1 MSVHLQSYLHSYLS
15 YNESG
20 EIMNLSYQI
29 DKDDYYDNVLHVL
42 KEQFLLSDRLITKLK
57 KANQIYLNNLPTYTK
72 KSVTVGDTVSVLI
85 DFEED
90 NSNIVAS
97 NIPLNIIYEDD
108 YLLVI
113 NKSANIAVHP
123 SILHFD
129 NSLSNGVKFYF
140 DKLGLKK
147 KIRIVNRLDR
157 NTSGI
162 VVFAKNEY
170 IQECLIKQMK
180 TKELKKEYLAIVE
193 GILESKSDTL
203 TFPIARKEGSI
214 IERTVSS
221 DGDSAITHY
230 DIVKEF
236 NNLSLVHI
244 TLGTGRT
251 HQIRVHFS
259 YIGHPILGDTLY
271 GRPSELIN
279 RQALHSY
286 KLTFTHPVTKKVL
299 SLEAPLPNDIKNI
312 LNNQQRKERCNRSFL
327 LLAYKIF
334 VSFNNISS
342 CIFCSSLN
350 NVSISSSLFFKIS
363 FTLLKKSFN
372 IFIKSSL
379 LFFK

>member
-1 MSVHLQSYLHSYLS
+1 MSVQLRSYLHSYLS

-29 DKDDYYDNVLHVL
+29 DKDEHYDNVLHVL
-42 KEQFLLSDRLITKLK
+42 KEQFFLSDRLITKLK
-57 KANQIYLNNLPTYTK
+57 KANKIYLNSLPTYTK

-108 YLLVI
+108 YLLVL
-113 NKSANIAVHP
+113 NKPANIAIHP
-123 SILHFD
+123 SILHFY

-162 VVFAKNEY
+162 VIFAKNEY

-180 TKELKKEYLAIVE
+180 TNEFKKEYLAIAK
-193 GILESKSDTL
+193 GILESKSGTL
-203 TFPIARKEGSI
+203 NFPIARKEGSI

-230 DIVKEF
+230 DVVKEF

-244 TLGTGRT
+244 VLETGRT

-259 YIGHPILGDTLY
+259 HIGHPILGDTLY
-271 GRPSELIN
+271 GSPSELIN

-286 KLTFTHPVTKKVL
+286 KLTFIHPVTKKEL
-299 SLEAPLPNDIKNI
+299 ILESSLPNDIKNI
-312 LNNQQRKERCNRSFL
+312 INN
-327 LLAYKIF
+327 
-334 VSFNNISS
+334 
-342 CIFCSSLN
+342 
-350 NVSISSSLFFKIS
+350 
-363 FTLLKKSFN
+363 
-372 IFIKSSL
+372 
-379 LFFK
+379 

>member
-1 MSVHLQSYLHSYLS
+1 
-15 YNESG
+15 
-20 EIMNLSYQI
+20 MNLSYQI
-29 DKDDYYDNVLHVL
+29 DKDEHYDNVLHVL

-57 KANQIYLNNLPTYTK
+57 KANKIYLNDLQTYTK
-72 KSVTVGDTVSVLI
+72 KSLTVGDTVSVLI

-108 YLLVI
+108 YLLVL
-113 NKSANIAVHP
+113 NKPANIAIHP

-180 TKELKKEYLAIVE
+180 TKELKKEYLAIAK
-193 GILESKSDTL
+193 GILESKSGTL
-203 TFPIARKEGSI
+203 NFPIARKEGSI

-230 DIVKEF
+230 DVVKEF

-244 TLGTGRT
+244 VLETGRT

-259 YIGHPILGDTLY
+259 HIGHPILGDTLY
-271 GRPSELIN
+271 GSPSKLIN

-286 KLTFTHPVTKKVL
+286 KLTFIHPVTKKVV

-312 LNNQQRKERCNRSFL
+312 INN
-327 LLAYKIF
+327 
-334 VSFNNISS
+334 
-342 CIFCSSLN
+342 
-350 NVSISSSLFFKIS
+350 
-363 FTLLKKSFN
+363 
-372 IFIKSSL
+372 
-379 LFFK
+379 

>member
-1 MSVHLQSYLHSYLS
+1 
-15 YNESG
+15 
-20 EIMNLSYQI
+20 MNLSYQI
-29 DKDDYYDNVLHVL
+29 DKDEHYDNVLHVL

-57 KANQIYLNNLPTYTK
+57 KANKIYLNDIPTYTK
-72 KSVTVGDTVSVLI
+72 KSVTMGDTVSVLI

-113 NKSANIAVHP
+113 NKPANIAIHP

-180 TKELKKEYLAIVE
+180 TKELKKEYLAIAK
-193 GILESKSDTL
+193 GILKSKSDTL
-203 TFPIARKEGSI
+203 NFPIARKEGSI

-230 DIVKEF
+230 DVVKEF

-244 TLGTGRT
+244 VLETGRT

-271 GRPSELIN
+271 GSPSKLIN

-286 KLTFTHPVTKKVL
+286 KLTFIHPITKKVL
-299 SLEAPLPNDIKNI
+299 SLEVPLPNDIENI
-312 LNNQQRKERCNRSFL
+312 INN
-327 LLAYKIF
+327 
-334 VSFNNISS
+334 
-342 CIFCSSLN
+342 
-350 NVSISSSLFFKIS
+350 
-363 FTLLKKSFN
+363 
-372 IFIKSSL
+372 
-379 LFFK
+379 

>member
-1 MSVHLQSYLHSYLS
+1 MSVQLRSYLHSYLS

-29 DKDDYYDNVLHVL
+29 DKDEHYDNVLHVL

-57 KANQIYLNNLPTYTK
+57 KANKIYLNSLPTYTK

-108 YLLVI
+108 YLLVL
-113 NKSANIAVHP
+113 NKPANIAIHP
-123 SILHFD
+123 SILHFY

-162 VVFAKNEY
+162 VIFAKNEY

-180 TKELKKEYLAIVE
+180 TNEFKKEYLAIAK
-193 GILESKSDTL
+193 GILESKSGTL
-203 TFPIARKEGSI
+203 NFPIARKEGSI
-214 IERTVSS
+214 IERTVTS

-230 DIVKEF
+230 DVVKEF

-244 TLGTGRT
+244 VLGTGRT

-259 YIGHPILGDTLY
+259 HIGHPILGDTLY
-271 GRPSELIN
+271 GSPSELIN

-286 KLTFTHPVTKKVL
+286 KLTFIHPVTKKVV

-312 LNNQQRKERCNRSFL
+312 INN
-327 LLAYKIF
+327 
-334 VSFNNISS
+334 
-342 CIFCSSLN
+342 
-350 NVSISSSLFFKIS
+350 
-363 FTLLKKSFN
+363 
-372 IFIKSSL
+372 
-379 LFFK
+379 

>member
-1 MSVHLQSYLHSYLS
+1 MSVQLRSYLHSYLS

-29 DKDDYYDNVLHVL
+29 DKDEHYDNVLHVL

-57 KANQIYLNNLPTYTK
+57 KANKIYLNSLPTYTK

-108 YLLVI
+108 YLLVL
-113 NKSANIAVHP
+113 NKPANIAIHP

-162 VVFAKNEY
+162 VILAKNEY

-180 TKELKKEYLAIVE
+180 TNEFKKEYLAIAK
-193 GILESKSDTL
+193 GILESKSGTL
-203 TFPIARKEGSI
+203 NFPIARKEGSI

-230 DIVKEF
+230 DVVKEF

-244 TLGTGRT
+244 VLETGRT

-259 YIGHPILGDTLY
+259 HIGHPILGDTLY
-271 GRPSELIN
+271 GSPSELIN

-286 KLTFTHPVTKKVL
+286 KLTFIHPVTKKEL
-299 SLEAPLPNDIKNI
+299 ILESSLPNDIKNI
-312 LNNQQRKERCNRSFL
+312 INN
-327 LLAYKIF
+327 
-334 VSFNNISS
+334 
-342 CIFCSSLN
+342 
-350 NVSISSSLFFKIS
+350 
-363 FTLLKKSFN
+363 
-372 IFIKSSL
+372 
-379 LFFK
+379 

>member
-1 MSVHLQSYLHSYLS
+1 MSVQFRNYLHSYLS

-29 DKDDYYDNVLHVL
+29 DKDEHYDNVLHVL

-162 VVFAKNEY
+162 IVFAKNEY

-180 TKELKKEYLAIVE
+180 AKELKKEYLAIVE

-230 DIVKEF
+230 DVVKEF

-244 TLGTGRT
+244 VLETGRT

-259 YIGHPILGDTLY
+259 HIGHPILGDTLY
-271 GRPSELIN
+271 GSPSELIN

-286 KLTFTHPVTKKVL
+286 KLTFIHPVTKKEL
-299 SLEAPLPNDIKNI
+299 ILESSLPNDIKNI
-312 LNNQQRKERCNRSFL
+312 INN
-327 LLAYKIF
+327 
-334 VSFNNISS
+334 
-342 CIFCSSLN
+342 
-350 NVSISSSLFFKIS
+350 
-363 FTLLKKSFN
+363 
-372 IFIKSSL
+372 
-379 LFFK
+379 

>member
-1 MSVHLQSYLHSYLS
+1 MFVQFRNYLHSYLS

-29 DKDDYYDNVLHVL
+29 DKDEHYDNVLHVL

-57 KANQIYLNNLPTYTK
+57 KANKIYLNFLPTYTK

-108 YLLVI
+108 YLLVL
-113 NKSANIAVHP
+113 NKPANIAIHP

-162 VVFAKNEY
+162 VIFAKNEY

-180 TKELKKEYLAIVE
+180 TNEFKKEYLAIAK
-193 GILESKSDTL
+193 GFLESKSGTL
-203 TFPIARKEGSI
+203 NFPIARKEGSI

-230 DIVKEF
+230 DVVKEF

-244 TLGTGRT
+244 VLETGRT

-259 YIGHPILGDTLY
+259 HIGHPILGDTLY
-271 GRPSELIN
+271 GSPSELIN

-286 KLTFTHPVTKKVL
+286 KLTFIHPVTKKEL
-299 SLEAPLPNDIKNI
+299 ILESSLPNDIKSI
-312 LNNQQRKERCNRSFL
+312 INN
-327 LLAYKIF
+327 
-334 VSFNNISS
+334 
-342 CIFCSSLN
+342 
-350 NVSISSSLFFKIS
+350 
-363 FTLLKKSFN
+363 
-372 IFIKSSL
+372 
-379 LFFK
+379 

>member
-1 MSVHLQSYLHSYLS
+1 MSVQFRSYLHSYLS

-29 DKDDYYDNVLHVL
+29 DKDEHYDNVLHVL

-57 KANQIYLNNLPTYTK
+57 KANKIYLNDLQTYTK
-72 KSVTVGDTVSVLI
+72 KSVTMGDTVSVLI

-108 YLLVI
+108 YLLVL
-113 NKSANIAVHP
+113 NKPANIAIHP

-180 TKELKKEYLAIVE
+180 TKELKKEYLAIAK
-193 GILESKSDTL
+193 GILESKSGTL
-203 TFPIARKEGSI
+203 NFPIARKEGSI

-230 DIVKEF
+230 DVVKEF

-244 TLGTGRT
+244 VLETGRT

-259 YIGHPILGDTLY
+259 HIGHPILGDTLY
-271 GRPSELIN
+271 GSPSKLIN

-286 KLTFTHPVTKKVL
+286 KLTFIHPVTKKVL

-312 LNNQQRKERCNRSFL
+312 INN
-327 LLAYKIF
+327 
-334 VSFNNISS
+334 
-342 CIFCSSLN
+342 
-350 NVSISSSLFFKIS
+350 
-363 FTLLKKSFN
+363 
-372 IFIKSSL
+372 
-379 LFFK
+379 

>member
-1 MSVHLQSYLHSYLS
+1 
-15 YNESG
+15 
-20 EIMNLSYQI
+20 MNLSYQI
-29 DKDDYYDNVLHVL
+29 DKDEHYDNVLHVL
-42 KEQFLLSDRLITKLK
+42 KEQFFLSDRLITKLK
-57 KANQIYLNNLPTYTK
+57 KANKIYLNSLPTYTK

-108 YLLVI
+108 YLLVL
-113 NKSANIAVHP
+113 NKPANIAIHP
-123 SILHFD
+123 SILHFY

-162 VVFAKNEY
+162 VIFAKNEY

-180 TKELKKEYLAIVE
+180 TNEFKKEYLAIAK
-193 GILESKSDTL
+193 GILESKSGTL
-203 TFPIARKEGSI
+203 NFPIARKEGSI
-214 IERTVSS
+214 IERTVTS

-230 DIVKEF
+230 DVVKEF

-244 TLGTGRT
+244 VLGTGRT

-312 LNNQQRKERCNRSFL
+312 LNN
-327 LLAYKIF
+327 
-334 VSFNNISS
+334 
-342 CIFCSSLN
+342 
-350 NVSISSSLFFKIS
+350 
-363 FTLLKKSFN
+363 
-372 IFIKSSL
+372 
-379 LFFK
+379 

>member
-1 MSVHLQSYLHSYLS
+1 MSVQFRSYLHSYLS

-29 DKDDYYDNVLHVL
+29 DKTDHYDNVLHVL

-57 KANQIYLNNLPTYTK
+57 KANKIYLNDLQTYTK
-72 KSVTVGDTVSVLI
+72 KSLTVGDTVSVLI

-113 NKSANIAVHP
+113 NKPANIAIHP

-180 TKELKKEYLAIVE
+180 TKELKKEYLAIAK
-193 GILESKSDTL
+193 GILESKSGTL
-203 TFPIARKEGSI
+203 NFPIARKEGSI

-230 DIVKEF
+230 DVVKEF

-244 TLGTGRT
+244 VLETGRT

-271 GRPSELIN
+271 GSPSELIN

-286 KLTFTHPVTKKVL
+286 KLTFIHPVTKKVV

-312 LNNQQRKERCNRSFL
+312 INN
-327 LLAYKIF
+327 
-334 VSFNNISS
+334 
-342 CIFCSSLN
+342 
-350 NVSISSSLFFKIS
+350 
-363 FTLLKKSFN
+363 
-372 IFIKSSL
+372 
-379 LFFK
+379 

>member
-1 MSVHLQSYLHSYLS
+1 
-15 YNESG
+15 
-20 EIMNLSYQI
+20 MNLSYQI
-29 DKDDYYDNVLHVL
+29 DKDEHYDNVLHVL

-57 KANQIYLNNLPTYTK
+57 KANKIYLNSLPTYTK

-108 YLLVI
+108 YLLVL
-113 NKSANIAVHP
+113 NKPANIAIHP

-162 VVFAKNEY
+162 VILAKNEY

-180 TKELKKEYLAIVE
+180 TNEFKKEYLAIAK
-193 GILESKSDTL
+193 GILESKSGTL
-203 TFPIARKEGSI
+203 NFPIARKEGSI

-230 DIVKEF
+230 DVVKEF

-244 TLGTGRT
+244 VLETGRT
-251 HQIRVHFS
+251 HQIRVHLS
-259 YIGHPILGDTLY
+259 HIGHPILGDTLY
-271 GRPSELIN
+271 GSPSKLIN

-286 KLTFTHPVTKKVL
+286 KLTFIHPVTKKVV

-312 LNNQQRKERCNRSFL
+312 INN
-327 LLAYKIF
+327 
-334 VSFNNISS
+334 
-342 CIFCSSLN
+342 
-350 NVSISSSLFFKIS
+350 
-363 FTLLKKSFN
+363 
-372 IFIKSSL
+372 
-379 LFFK
+379 

>member
-1 MSVHLQSYLHSYLS
+1 MSVQLRSYLHSYLS

-29 DKDDYYDNVLHVL
+29 DKDEHYDNVLHVL
-42 KEQFLLSDRLITKLK
+42 KEQFFLSDRLITKLK
-57 KANQIYLNNLPTYTK
+57 KANKIYLNDLQTYTK
-72 KSVTVGDTVSVLI
+72 KSLTVGDTVSVLI

-108 YLLVI
+108 YLLVL
-113 NKSANIAVHP
+113 NKPANIAIHP

-162 VVFAKNEY
+162 VIFAKNEY

-180 TKELKKEYLAIVE
+180 TNEFKKEYLAIAK
-193 GILESKSDTL
+193 GILESKSGTL
-203 TFPIARKEGSI
+203 NFPIARKEGSI
-214 IERTVSS
+214 IERTVTS

-230 DIVKEF
+230 DVVKEF

-244 TLGTGRT
+244 VLETGRT

-259 YIGHPILGDTLY
+259 HIGHPILGDTLY
-271 GRPSELIN
+271 GSPSELIN

-286 KLTFTHPVTKKVL
+286 KLTFIHPVTKKVL
-299 SLEAPLPNDIKNI
+299 RLEAPLPNDIKNI
-312 LNNQQRKERCNRSFL
+312 INN
-327 LLAYKIF
+327 
-334 VSFNNISS
+334 
-342 CIFCSSLN
+342 
-350 NVSISSSLFFKIS
+350 
-363 FTLLKKSFN
+363 
-372 IFIKSSL
+372 
-379 LFFK
+379 

>member
-1 MSVHLQSYLHSYLS
+1 MSVQLRSYLHSYLS

-29 DKDDYYDNVLHVL
+29 DKDEHYDNVLHVL
-42 KEQFLLSDRLITKLK
+42 KEQFFLSDRLITKLK
-57 KANQIYLNNLPTYTK
+57 KANKIYLNSLPTYTK

-113 NKSANIAVHP
+113 NKPANIAIHP

-180 TKELKKEYLAIVE
+180 TKELKKEYLAIAK
-193 GILESKSDTL
+193 GILKSKSDTL
-203 TFPIARKEGSI
+203 NFPIARKEGSI

-230 DIVKEF
+230 DVVKEF

-244 TLGTGRT
+244 VLETGRT

-259 YIGHPILGDTLY
+259 HIGHPILGDTLY
-271 GRPSELIN
+271 GSPSELIN

-286 KLTFTHPVTKKVL
+286 KLTFIHPVTKKEL
-299 SLEAPLPNDIKNI
+299 ILESSLPNDIKNI
-312 LNNQQRKERCNRSFL
+312 INN
-327 LLAYKIF
+327 
-334 VSFNNISS
+334 
-342 CIFCSSLN
+342 
-350 NVSISSSLFFKIS
+350 
-363 FTLLKKSFN
+363 
-372 IFIKSSL
+372 
-379 LFFK
+379 

>member
-1 MSVHLQSYLHSYLS
+1 
-15 YNESG
+15 
-20 EIMNLSYQI
+20 MNLSYQI
-29 DKDDYYDNVLHVL
+29 DKDEHYDNVLHVL

-57 KANQIYLNNLPTYTK
+57 KANKIYLNSLPTYTK

-108 YLLVI
+108 YLLVL
-113 NKSANIAVHP
+113 NKPANIAIHP
-123 SILHFD
+123 SILHFY

-162 VVFAKNEY
+162 VILAKNEY

-180 TKELKKEYLAIVE
+180 TNEFKKEYLAIAK
-193 GILESKSDTL
+193 GILESKSGTL
-203 TFPIARKEGSI
+203 NFPIARKEGSI

-230 DIVKEF
+230 DVVKEF

-244 TLGTGRT
+244 VLETGRT

-259 YIGHPILGDTLY
+259 HIGHPILGDTLY
-271 GRPSELIN
+271 GSPSELIN

-286 KLTFTHPVTKKVL
+286 KLTFIHPVTKKEL
-299 SLEAPLPNDIKNI
+299 ILESSLPNDIKNI
-312 LNNQQRKERCNRSFL
+312 INN
-327 LLAYKIF
+327 
-334 VSFNNISS
+334 
-342 CIFCSSLN
+342 
-350 NVSISSSLFFKIS
+350 
-363 FTLLKKSFN
+363 
-372 IFIKSSL
+372 
-379 LFFK
+379 

>member
-1 MSVHLQSYLHSYLS
+1 
-15 YNESG
+15 
-20 EIMNLSYQI
+20 MNLSYQI
-29 DKDDYYDNVLHVL
+29 DKDEHYDNVLHVL

-57 KANQIYLNNLPTYTK
+57 KANKIYLNDIPTYTK
-72 KSVTVGDTVSVLI
+72 KSVTMGDTVSVLI

-113 NKSANIAVHP
+113 NKPANIAIHP

-180 TKELKKEYLAIVE
+180 TKELKKEYLAIAK
-193 GILESKSDTL
+193 GILESKSGTL
-203 TFPIARKEGSI
+203 NFPIARKEGSI

-230 DIVKEF
+230 DVVKEF

-244 TLGTGRT
+244 VLETGRT

-271 GRPSELIN
+271 GSPSKLIN

-286 KLTFTHPVTKKVL
+286 KLTFIHPVTKKVV

-312 LNNQQRKERCNRSFL
+312 INN
-327 LLAYKIF
+327 
-334 VSFNNISS
+334 
-342 CIFCSSLN
+342 
-350 NVSISSSLFFKIS
+350 
-363 FTLLKKSFN
+363 
-372 IFIKSSL
+372 
-379 LFFK
+379 

>member
-1 MSVHLQSYLHSYLS
+1 
-15 YNESG
+15 
-20 EIMNLSYQI
+20 MNLSYQI
-29 DKDDYYDNVLHVL
+29 DKDEHYDNVLHVL

-57 KANQIYLNNLPTYTK
+57 KANKIYLNDLQTYTK
-72 KSVTVGDTVSVLI
+72 KSLTVGDTVSVLI

-113 NKSANIAVHP
+113 NKPANIAIHP

-180 TKELKKEYLAIVE
+180 TKELKKEYLAIAK
-193 GILESKSDTL
+193 GILESKSGTL
-203 TFPIARKEGSI
+203 NFPIARKEGSI

-230 DIVKEF
+230 DVVKEF

-244 TLGTGRT
+244 VLETGRT

-271 GRPSELIN
+271 GSPSKLIN

-286 KLTFTHPVTKKVL
+286 KLTFIHPITKKVL
-299 SLEAPLPNDIKNI
+299 SLEVPLPNDIENI
-312 LNNQQRKERCNRSFL
+312 INN
-327 LLAYKIF
+327 
-334 VSFNNISS
+334 
-342 CIFCSSLN
+342 
-350 NVSISSSLFFKIS
+350 
-363 FTLLKKSFN
+363 
-372 IFIKSSL
+372 
-379 LFFK
+379 

>member
-1 MSVHLQSYLHSYLS
+1 MSVQFRNYLHSYLS

-29 DKDDYYDNVLHVL
+29 DKDEHYDNVLHVL

-57 KANQIYLNNLPTYTK
+57 KANKIYLNSLPTYTK

-108 YLLVI
+108 YLLVL
-113 NKSANIAVHP
+113 NKLANIAIHP

-162 VVFAKNEY
+162 VILAKNEY

-180 TKELKKEYLAIVE
+180 TNEFKKEYLAIAK
-193 GILESKSDTL
+193 GILESKSGTL
-203 TFPIARKEGSI
+203 NFPIARKEGSI

-230 DIVKEF
+230 DVVKEF

-244 TLGTGRT
+244 VLETGRT

-259 YIGHPILGDTLY
+259 HIGHPILGDTLY
-271 GRPSELIN
+271 GSPSELIN

-286 KLTFTHPVTKKVL
+286 KLTFIHPVTKKEL
-299 SLEAPLPNDIKNI
+299 ILESSLPNDIKNI
-312 LNNQQRKERCNRSFL
+312 INN
-327 LLAYKIF
+327 
-334 VSFNNISS
+334 
-342 CIFCSSLN
+342 
-350 NVSISSSLFFKIS
+350 
-363 FTLLKKSFN
+363 
-372 IFIKSSL
+372 
-379 LFFK
+379 

>member
-1 MSVHLQSYLHSYLS
+1 MSVQLRSYLHSYLS

-29 DKDDYYDNVLHVL
+29 DKDEHYDNVLHVL
-42 KEQFLLSDRLITKLK
+42 KEQFFLSDRLITKLK
-57 KANQIYLNNLPTYTK
+57 KANKIYLNSLPTYTK

-113 NKSANIAVHP
+113 NKPANIAIHP

-180 TKELKKEYLAIVE
+180 TKELKKEYLAIAK
-193 GILESKSDTL
+193 GILKSKSDTL
-203 TFPIARKEGSI
+203 NFPIARKEGSI

-230 DIVKEF
+230 DVVKEF

-244 TLGTGRT
+244 VLETGRT

-259 YIGHPILGDTLY
+259 HIGHPILGDTLY
-271 GRPSELIN
+271 GSPSKLIN

-286 KLTFTHPVTKKVL
+286 KLTFIHPVTKKVV

-312 LNNQQRKERCNRSFL
+312 INN
-327 LLAYKIF
+327 
-334 VSFNNISS
+334 
-342 CIFCSSLN
+342 
-350 NVSISSSLFFKIS
+350 
-363 FTLLKKSFN
+363 
-372 IFIKSSL
+372 
-379 LFFK
+379 

>member
-1 MSVHLQSYLHSYLS
+1 MSVQFRNYLHSYLS

-29 DKDDYYDNVLHVL
+29 DKDEHYDNVLHVL

-57 KANQIYLNNLPTYTK
+57 KANKIYLNSLPTYTK

-108 YLLVI
+108 YLLVL
-113 NKSANIAVHP
+113 NKPGNIAIHP

-162 VVFAKNEY
+162 VILAKNEY

-180 TKELKKEYLAIVE
+180 TNEFKKEYLAIAK
-193 GILESKSDTL
+193 GILESKSGTL
-203 TFPIARKEGSI
+203 NFPIARKEGSI

-230 DIVKEF
+230 DVVKEF

-244 TLGTGRT
+244 VLETGRT

-259 YIGHPILGDTLY
+259 HIGHPILGDTLY
-271 GRPSELIN
+271 GSPSELIN

-286 KLTFTHPVTKKVL
+286 KLTFIHPVTKKEL
-299 SLEAPLPNDIKNI
+299 ILESSLPNDIKNI
-312 LNNQQRKERCNRSFL
+312 INN
-327 LLAYKIF
+327 
-334 VSFNNISS
+334 
-342 CIFCSSLN
+342 
-350 NVSISSSLFFKIS
+350 
-363 FTLLKKSFN
+363 
-372 IFIKSSL
+372 
-379 LFFK
+379 

>member
-1 MSVHLQSYLHSYLS
+1 
-15 YNESG
+15 
-20 EIMNLSYQI
+20 MNLSYQI
-29 DKDDYYDNVLHVL
+29 DKDEHYDNVLHVL

-57 KANQIYLNNLPTYTK
+57 KANKIYLNSLPTYTK

-108 YLLVI
+108 YLLVL
-113 NKSANIAVHP
+113 NKPANIAIHP

-162 VVFAKNEY
+162 VILTKNEY

-180 TKELKKEYLAIVE
+180 TNEFKKEYLAIAK
-193 GILESKSDTL
+193 GILESKSGTL
-203 TFPIARKEGSI
+203 NFPIARKEGSI

-230 DIVKEF
+230 DVVKEF

-244 TLGTGRT
+244 VLETGRT

-259 YIGHPILGDTLY
+259 HIGHPILGDTLY
-271 GRPSELIN
+271 GSPSELIN

-286 KLTFTHPVTKKVL
+286 KLTFIHPVTKKVV

-312 LNNQQRKERCNRSFL
+312 INN
-327 LLAYKIF
+327 
-334 VSFNNISS
+334 
-342 CIFCSSLN
+342 
-350 NVSISSSLFFKIS
+350 
-363 FTLLKKSFN
+363 
-372 IFIKSSL
+372 
-379 LFFK
+379 

>member
-1 MSVHLQSYLHSYLS
+1 MSVQFRSYLHSYLS

-29 DKDDYYDNVLHVL
+29 DKDEHYDNVLHVL

-57 KANQIYLNNLPTYTK
+57 KANKIYLNSLPTYTK

-108 YLLVI
+108 YLLVL
-113 NKSANIAVHP
+113 NKPANIAIHP

-147 KIRIVNRLDR
+147 KIRIVNRLDK

-162 VVFAKNEY
+162 VILAKNEY

-180 TKELKKEYLAIVE
+180 TNEFKKEYLAIAK
-193 GILESKSDTL
+193 GILESKSGTL
-203 TFPIARKEGSI
+203 NFPIARKEGSI

-230 DIVKEF
+230 DVVKEF

-244 TLGTGRT
+244 VLETGRT

-271 GRPSELIN
+271 GSPSKLIN

-286 KLTFTHPVTKKVL
+286 KLTFIHPVTKKVV

-312 LNNQQRKERCNRSFL
+312 INN
-327 LLAYKIF
+327 
-334 VSFNNISS
+334 
-342 CIFCSSLN
+342 
-350 NVSISSSLFFKIS
+350 
-363 FTLLKKSFN
+363 
-372 IFIKSSL
+372 
-379 LFFK
+379 

>member
-1 MSVHLQSYLHSYLS
+1 
-15 YNESG
+15 
-20 EIMNLSYQI
+20 MNLSYQI
-29 DKDDYYDNVLHVL
+29 DKDEHYDNVLHVL

-57 KANQIYLNNLPTYTK
+57 KANKIYLNDLQTYTK

-113 NKSANIAVHP
+113 NKPANIAIHP

-180 TKELKKEYLAIVE
+180 TKELKKEYLAIAKGV
-193 GILESKSDTL
+193 LESKSGTL
-203 TFPIARKEGSI
+203 NFPIARKEGSI

-230 DIVKEF
+230 DVVKEF

-244 TLGTGRT
+244 VLETGRT

-259 YIGHPILGDTLY
+259 HIGHPILGDTLY
-271 GRPSELIN
+271 GSPSELIN

-286 KLTFTHPVTKKVL
+286 KLTFIHPVTKKVV

-312 LNNQQRKERCNRSFL
+312 INN
-327 LLAYKIF
+327 
-334 VSFNNISS
+334 
-342 CIFCSSLN
+342 
-350 NVSISSSLFFKIS
+350 
-363 FTLLKKSFN
+363 
-372 IFIKSSL
+372 
-379 LFFK
+379 

>member
-1 MSVHLQSYLHSYLS
+1 
-15 YNESG
+15 
-20 EIMNLSYQI
+20 MNLSYQI
-29 DKDDYYDNVLHVL
+29 DKDEHYDNVLHVL
-42 KEQFLLSDRLITKLK
+42 KEQFFLSDRLITKLK
-57 KANQIYLNNLPTYTK
+57 KANKIYLNDLPTYTK
-72 KSVTVGDTVSVLI
+72 KSVTMGDTVSVLI

-108 YLLVI
+108 YLLVL
-113 NKSANIAVHP
+113 NKPANIAIHP

-162 VVFAKNEY
+162 VIFAKNEY

-180 TKELKKEYLAIVE
+180 TNEFKKEYLAIAK
-193 GILESKSDTL
+193 GILESKSGTL
-203 TFPIARKEGSI
+203 NFPIARKEGSI
-214 IERTVSS
+214 IERTVTS

-230 DIVKEF
+230 DVVKEF

-244 TLGTGRT
+244 VLETGRT

-259 YIGHPILGDTLY
+259 HIGHPILGDTLY
-271 GRPSELIN
+271 GSPSELIN

-286 KLTFTHPVTKKVL
+286 KLTFIHPVTKKVL

-312 LNNQQRKERCNRSFL
+312 INN
-327 LLAYKIF
+327 
-334 VSFNNISS
+334 
-342 CIFCSSLN
+342 
-350 NVSISSSLFFKIS
+350 
-363 FTLLKKSFN
+363 
-372 IFIKSSL
+372 
-379 LFFK
+379 

>member
-1 MSVHLQSYLHSYLS
+1 MSVQLRSYLHSYLS

-29 DKDDYYDNVLHVL
+29 DKDDHYDNILHVL

-57 KANQIYLNNLPTYTK
+57 KANKIYLNDLPTYTK
-72 KSVTVGDTVSVLI
+72 KSVTVGDKVSVLI

-97 NIPLNIIYEDD
+97 NIPLDIIYEDD

-113 NKSANIAVHP
+113 NKPANIAIHP

-180 TKELKKEYLAIVE
+180 TKELKKEYLAIAK

-203 TFPIARKEGSI
+203 NFPIARKEGSI
-214 IERTVSS
+214 IERTVNS

-230 DIVKEF
+230 DVVKEF

-244 TLGTGRT
+244 VLETGRT

-259 YIGHPILGDTLY
+259 YIGHPIFGDTLY
-271 GRPSELIN
+271 GSPSELIN

-286 KLTFTHPVTKKVL
+286 KLTFIHPVTKKVL
-299 SLEAPLPNDIKNI
+299 SLEAPLPNDIENI
-312 LNNQQRKERCNRSFL
+312 INN
-327 LLAYKIF
+327 
-334 VSFNNISS
+334 
-342 CIFCSSLN
+342 
-350 NVSISSSLFFKIS
+350 
-363 FTLLKKSFN
+363 
-372 IFIKSSL
+372 
-379 LFFK
+379 

>member
-1 MSVHLQSYLHSYLS
+1 MSVHLRSYLHIYLS
-15 YNESG
+15 YDESG

-29 DKDDYYDNVLHVL
+29 DTDDYYDNVLHVL

-57 KANQIYLNNLPTYTK
+57 KANQIYLKNLPTYTK

-162 VVFAKNEY
+162 IVFAKNEY

-180 TKELKKEYLAIVE
+180 TKKLKKEYLAIVE

-312 LNNQQRKERCNRSFL
+312 LNN
-327 LLAYKIF
+327 
-334 VSFNNISS
+334 
-342 CIFCSSLN
+342 
-350 NVSISSSLFFKIS
+350 
-363 FTLLKKSFN
+363 
-372 IFIKSSL
+372 
-379 LFFK
+379 

>member
-1 MSVHLQSYLHSYLS
+1 
-15 YNESG
+15 
-20 EIMNLSYQI
+20 MNLSYQI
-29 DKDDYYDNVLHVL
+29 DKDEHYDNVLHVL

-57 KANQIYLNNLPTYTK
+57 KANKIYLNSLPTYTK

-108 YLLVI
+108 YLLVL
-113 NKSANIAVHP
+113 NKPANIAIHP

-180 TKELKKEYLAIVE
+180 TNEFKKEYLAIAK
-193 GILESKSDTL
+193 GILESKSGTL
-203 TFPIARKEGSI
+203 NFPIARKEGSI

-230 DIVKEF
+230 DVVKEF

-244 TLGTGRT
+244 VLETGRT

-259 YIGHPILGDTLY
+259 HIGHPILGDTLY
-271 GRPSELIN
+271 GSPSELIN

-286 KLTFTHPVTKKVL
+286 KLTFIHPVTKKEL
-299 SLEAPLPNDIKNI
+299 ILESSLPNDIKNI
-312 LNNQQRKERCNRSFL
+312 INN
-327 LLAYKIF
+327 
-334 VSFNNISS
+334 
-342 CIFCSSLN
+342 
-350 NVSISSSLFFKIS
+350 
-363 FTLLKKSFN
+363 
-372 IFIKSSL
+372 
-379 LFFK
+379 